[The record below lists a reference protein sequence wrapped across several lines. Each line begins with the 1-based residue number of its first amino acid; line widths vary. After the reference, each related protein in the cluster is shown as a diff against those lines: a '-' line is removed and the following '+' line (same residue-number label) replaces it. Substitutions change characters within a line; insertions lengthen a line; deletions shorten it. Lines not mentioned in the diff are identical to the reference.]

1 VIIYTCITNGY
12 DKISEENYY
21 DPDVR
26 YVCFYDG
33 ELEKKGSWEFI
44 ELNLDIECPV
54 RRSYHPKHLPHH
66 YFDEGEITL
75 WIDGSYTIT
84 KEIVDYFKNN
94 VPENCD
100 LILQKHPANRNLL
113 EEFSKLYYHGFSSE
127 EQCILMSKKIV
138 ESGYLLSEYE
148 QTINCIVYRKLN
160 NKINQWS
167 ESWRKWYDLGVNRD
181 QISSA
186 LAEHEVIKAHHIDVL
201 VDMTKSTRK
210 KHYGASY
217 EILNKP
223 KLSEFKKFKKNICKV
238 FEVSSK
244 LYISSN
250 KVFDQSELD
259 RYKISVSEA
268 TPIEKNKLVIFTCI
282 TNDHDEL
289 PKDNYY
295 DPDVR
300 YVCFMDR
307 SVTNPLWRMKRQV
320 DEIKSRKP
328 LWNNGAKE
336 IFNDLPVEF
345 IWLDLN
351 IKSPKRM
358 ASYVKINAHLF
369 FPEGTHTVWVD
380 GCYKLTKE
388 FVDFSLKCFPF
399 TVLRHPLRYSYYDQL
414 CEGFLSS
421 HISYDQSKKFT
432 KKLKDDNYDFIDYS
446 SPLGTVVWR
455 TIDEQTINL
464 NNHWWDYYS
473 SGPNRDPLSLDAA
486 IQKTN
491 FLPSYIENRSD
502 CGLKIGHDNKVGR
515 LKKCPKE
522 GEVDQWNN
530 IDMLFNELEKITELD
545 PLFNMKTKVF
555 DHIAFMN
562 YHEVSHDLDKKIK
575 VLPMDNNSSV
585 PKNKMVVYTCITN
598 GYDVFPDENY
608 YDVNVRYVCFHD
620 GTIDTTKGPWEYIDI
635 RKYCDIKCPRRLSF
649 YPKANPHLF
658 FPKGT
663 HTVWIDGCYV
673 HTKEFVENSLRCFPF
688 TMLRHA
694 SKFSYYDEMLE
705 GFLCAF
711 FTYSDALELS
721 QKLKEDGYD
730 FRKYSSPLGTIV
742 WRTINEDTIKFNE
755 LWYKY
760 SLIGPNRDQIS
771 FDAALQFSASNPL
784 VFENR
789 NDSGVPL
796 GFFNKKGRRG
806 MHPQYGDKKQ
816 HEKKE
821 EFLKDLSK
829 IVGLSTKIYT
839 NYKDHNFYMGVYG
852 IS

>member
-12 DKISEENYY
+12 DSISEDNYY

-33 ELEKKGSWEFI
+33 DLEKIGPWEFI
-44 ELNLDIECPV
+44 KLNLDIECPV

-66 YFDEGEITL
+66 YFDAGEITL

-84 KEIVDYFKNN
+84 KEIVEKFKT
-94 VPENCD
+94 EFLEYD
-100 LILQKHPANRNLL
+100 LVLQKHPAERNLL

-127 EQCILMSKKIV
+127 EQCVSMAKKIV
-138 ESGYLLSEYE
+138 ENGYPLSDYN
-148 QTINCIVYRKLN
+148 QTINCIVYRKLTEE
-160 NKINQWS
+160 INRWS
-167 ESWRKWYDLGVNRD
+167 ECWRKWYDLGVNRD

-186 LAEHEVIKAHHIDVL
+186 LAEWEIKKAHRIDLL
-201 VDMTKSTRK
+201 VDMTKSTRA
-210 KHYGASY
+210 KHYGSGYA
-217 EILNKP
+217 ILDRP
-223 KLSEFKKFKKNICKV
+223 KMFEFRSFKKNICRIFRV
-238 FEVSSK
+238 ASK

-250 KVFDQSELD
+250 KVFDQSDLN
-259 RYKISVSEA
+259 RYKISTSEA
-268 TPIEKNKLVIFTCI
+268 DLIEKNKLVIFTCI
-282 TNDHDEL
+282 TNDYDEIS
-289 PKDNYY
+289 KDNYY

-300 YVCFMDR
+300 YVCFLDR
-307 SVTNPLWRMKRQV
+307 SVVNPLWRVKKWV
-320 DEIKSRKP
+320 KDFDK
-328 LWNNGAKE
+328 
-336 IFNDLPVEF
+336 FPVEF
-345 IWLDLN
+345 VWLNLN
-351 IKSPKRM
+351 IKCPKRM

-399 TVLRHPLRYSYYDQL
+399 TVLRHPLRYTYYDQV
-414 CEGFLSS
+414 CEGFLSGL
-421 HISYDQSKKFT
+421 ISYEQVKTFT
-432 KKLKDDNYDFIDYS
+432 EKIKEDNYDFTEYS

-455 TIDEQTINL
+455 TVNDQTINF
-464 NNHWWDYYS
+464 NKHWWNYYS
-473 SGPNRDPLSLDAA
+473 MGPNRDPLSLDAA

-491 FLPSYIENRSD
+491 LVPFYIDNRLD
-502 CGLKIGHDNKVGR
+502 CGLKLGQQSKVGR

-522 GEVDQWNN
+522 GSIDQWKQ
-530 IDMLFNELEKITELD
+530 IDLLLKDLEKITGLD
-545 PLFNMKTKVF
+545 HIINMKTQVF
-555 DHIAFMN
+555 DHIGFMN
-562 YHEVSHDLDKKIK
+562 YHDIPHDLNKKIK
-575 VLPMDNNSSV
+575 VLPMDRNNPI
-585 PKNKMVVYTCITN
+585 PKTKMIIYTCITN
-598 GYDVFPDENY
+598 GYDEFPKENY
-608 YDVNVRYVCFHD
+608 YDLNVRYVCFHD

-635 RKYCDIKCPRRLSF
+635 RDYCDIKCPRRLSF

-673 HTKEFVENSLRCFPF
+673 HTKEFVENSLKCFPF

-711 FTYSDALELS
+711 FTYEDALELS
-721 QKLKEDGYD
+721 KVLKNNGYD

-742 WRTINEDTIKFNE
+742 WRTINEETIKFNE

-771 FDAALQFSASNPL
+771 FDAALQFSDVKPL

-789 NDSGVPL
+789 NDAGVPL
-796 GFFNKKGRRG
+796 GFFNKKGRKG
-806 MHPQYGDKKQ
+806 MHPQYGNKNQ
-816 HEKKE
+816 HKLKEK
-821 EFLKDLSK
+821 FLEDLNK
-829 IVGLSTKIYT
+829 IVGLSSKIYT
-839 NYKDHNFYMGVYG
+839 NYTDHEFYMGVYG
-852 IS
+852 IK

>member
-1 VIIYTCITNGY
+1 MIIYTCITNGY
-12 DKISEENYY
+12 DEISDENYY
-21 DPDVR
+21 DPDIR

-33 ELEKKGSWEFI
+33 ELEKKGPWEFV
-44 ELNLDIECPV
+44 ELKLAIECPV

-75 WIDGSYTIT
+75 WIDASYTIT
-84 KEIVDYFKNN
+84 QEITDYFKNDI
-94 VPENCD
+94 PEDCN
-100 LILQKHPANRNLL
+100 LILQKHPGNRNLL
-113 EEFSKLYYHGFSSE
+113 EEFSKIYYHGFSSE
-127 EQCILMSKKIV
+127 DQCISMAKQIV
-138 ESGYLLSEYE
+138 ERGYSLSEYE
-148 QTINCIVYRKLN
+148 QTINCLVYRKLN
-160 NKINQWS
+160 AKINQWS
-167 ESWRKWYDLGVNRD
+167 EAWRMWYDLGVNRD

-186 LAEHEVIKAHHIDVL
+186 LAEYEVIKAHHIDLL

-217 EILNKP
+217 AILDRP
-223 KLSEFKKFKKNICKV
+223 KIFEFNSFKKNLCRI
-238 FEVSSK
+238 FGTSSK
-244 LYISSN
+244 LKIRSE
-250 KVFDQSELD
+250 KILDQSELD
-259 RYKISVSEA
+259 RYKVSVSEA
-268 TPIEKNKLVIFTCI
+268 PTIDKKDLVIFTCI

-289 PKDNYY
+289 PKNNYY

-300 YVCFMDR
+300 YICFMDR
-307 SVTNPLWRMKRQV
+307 SLKNPLWR
-320 DEIKSRKP
+320 IKKTFD
-328 LWNNGAKE
+328 NIEKY
-336 IFNDLPVEF
+336 PVEF
-345 IWLDLN
+345 IWLNLN
-351 IKSPKRM
+351 IKCPKRM

-380 GCYKLTKE
+380 GCYELTKE
-388 FVDFSLKCFPF
+388 FVDFSLRCFPF
-399 TVLRHPLRYSYYDQL
+399 TLLKHPLKYSYYDQL
-414 CEGFLSS
+414 CEGFMAEFF
-421 HISYDQSKKFT
+421 SYEHAKKFT
-432 KKLKDDNYDFIDYS
+432 QQIKDDNYDFSEYS
-446 SPLGTVVWR
+446 SPLGTVIWR
-455 TIDEQTINL
+455 TINQETINL
-464 NNHWWDYYS
+464 NNQWWEYYS
-473 SGPNRDPLSLDAA
+473 TGPNRDPLSLDAA

-491 FLPSYIENRSD
+491 TLPAFIDNRLD
-502 CGLKIGHDNKVGR
+502 CGLKLGSTNKVGR

-522 GEVDQWNN
+522 GVTNQWNHVDLLLSE
-530 IDMLFNELEKITELD
+530 IEKITKLD
-545 PLFNMKTKVF
+545 PLLNMKTKKF
-555 DHIAFMN
+555 DHISFMN
-562 YHEVSHDLDKKIK
+562 YHDIDHNLNKKIK
-575 VLPMDNNSSV
+575 VLPMDKNNSIS
-585 PKNKMVVYTCITN
+585 KNKLVVYTCITN

-608 YDVNVRYVCFHD
+608 YDINVRYVCFHD

-635 RKYCDIKCPRRLSF
+635 RDYCDIKCPRRLSF

-673 HTKEFVENSLRCFPF
+673 HTREFIENSLRCFPF

-711 FTYSDALELS
+711 FTYEDAIKLS
-721 QKLKEDGYD
+721 QKLKEDKYD

-742 WRTINEDTIKFNE
+742 WRTINEETIKFNE
-755 LWYKY
+755 LWYEY

-771 FDAALQFSASNPL
+771 FDAALQFSGCNPS

-816 HEKKE
+816 HERKDE
-821 EFLKDLSK
+821 LLNDLSE

-839 NYKDHNFYMGVYG
+839 NYTDHGFYMGVYG
-852 IS
+852 IQ